1 MNNNK
6 NSGIAGMGYY
16 IALILC
22 AVAIGITGYWYY
34 RNETQVQEVSV
45 QETQDDLIGPMSL
58 QDVPAIATTE
68 PQQGTA
74 ATTPQK
80 KDGATT
86 PTPAT
91 PSAPSTPKESQE
103 PVRKELK
110 TVSPV
115 GGAEVYGYS
124 MEALSYNQT
133 TRDWRVHNGV
143 DLAAEDGAPVAA
155 AADGTVYTT
164 YEDDTLGHTVVIRHQ
179 DGYTTRYSSLTENLA
194 VKPGDTV
201 TAGQTIGYAG
211 ATAIVEV
218 TLGTHVHFSVTHN
231 DEPMDPAAFLALG

>member
-6 NSGIAGMGYY
+6 HSGIAGMGYY

-22 AVAIGITGYWYY
+22 AAAIGITGYWYY
-34 RNETQVQEVSV
+34 RNETKVQEVSV
-45 QETQDDLIGPMSL
+45 QETQDELIGSMSL
-58 QDVPAIATTE
+58 EDIPAIATTQ
-68 PQQGTA
+68 PQQSGTA
-74 ATTPQK
+74 TLPQQK
-80 KDGATT
+80 ST
-86 PTPAT
+86 PTVPTAPNT
-91 PSAPSTPKESQE
+91 PSVPKESQE

-164 YEDDTLGHTVVIRHQ
+164 YEDDILGHTVVIRHQ
-179 DGYTTRYSSLTENLA
+179 DGYTTRYSSLSENIA

-201 TAGQTIGYAG
+201 AAGQTIGYADS
-211 ATAIVEV
+211 TAIVEL